1 LESPAVAVKL
11 SLGDPD
17 LCPTLPEKVQLKLES
32 PTAEVELSDQVKVPE
47 GVQLS
52 PSEKAVL
59 DQLIEQ
65 PVTYFLRATLALL
78 AKLLK

>member
-1 LESPAVAVKL
+1 MKL
-11 SLGDPD
+11 FIGDPD
-17 LCPTLPEKVQLKLES
+17 FLPTLPEKVQVKLES
-32 PTAEVELSDQVKVPE
+32 PTEEVELSDQVKVPD
-47 GVQLS
+47 GVQFS

-65 PVTYFLRATLALL
+65 PVTYFLRVILVLL

>member
-1 LESPAVAVKL
+1 MKL
-11 SLGDPD
+11 SLGDPV
-17 LCPTLPEKVQLKLES
+17 LCPTLPEKVQAKLES

-47 GVQLS
+47 GVQIS
-52 PSEKAVL
+52 PSEKTVL

-65 PVTYFLRATLALL
+65 PVTYFLREILVLL

>member
-1 LESPAVAVKL
+1 MKL
-11 SLGDPD
+11 FIGDPD
-17 LCPTLPEKVQLKLES
+17 FLPTLPEKVQVKLES
-32 PTAEVELSDQVKVPE
+32 PTEEVELSDQVKVPD
-47 GVQLS
+47 GVQIS

-65 PVTYFLRATLALL
+65 PVTYFLREILVLL

>member
-1 LESPAVAVKL
+1 MKL

-17 LCPTLPEKVQLKLES
+17 LCPTLPEKVQVKLES

-59 DQLIEQ
+59 DQLMEQ
-65 PVTYFLRATLALL
+65 LLTYFLKLVLEQP